1 MAADTTT
8 GQSPAGDGDD
18 AVPYTQFAC
27 VGTGFSGIALG
38 ATLRRWYD
46 HGDIQFFE
54 RNDGLGGTW
63 QANRYP
69 GCACDVP
76 SSLYSLSFAP
86 NPDWTRV
93 LPPAEELRTYLG
105 TVADRYDLR
114 RRMRFG
120 VEVRRAAWDEARAR
134 WRLTIVRLADGAAS
148 THECQFLFSAT
159 GQLVRPRELD
169 VPGVET
175 FRGDVLHSARWRD
188 DVELDGK
195 RVVVFGNGCT
205 GVQVVPAIVGRTKHL
220 THIVRSRHWILPGV
234 DRLINDYTRAV
245 LKIPGMG
252 ALSRFAIFVFAE
264 DQLRCFYQNWDSR
277 RYRRNM
283 RKTAEKYMRKM
294 APEKYHD
301 ILIPDFEVGCKRRI
315 FDPGYLE
322 SLHAEN
328 LELTSDKVA
337 EIVPE
342 GVKFADGRIIE
353 ADVIVACTGF
363 KMDDYTHPMEIIG
376 VGGETVKQHWAQF
389 GGAPEAYNCSVMS
402 GFPNFFSIL
411 GESVLFLI
419 RGSWHGVSMTDEI
432 TTSRAKFVNWPHVG
446 SHSFRELRQLRSES
460 HQAPL
465 EGPRHHSRDIVR
477 RRETV
482 RRGGARRSVQDG
494 ASDRMWQLVRVE
506 AGKRKGMELAD
517 LSLDAS
523 TLLVSQLVSCV
534 EGLADQGELPLLVPC
549 PTYSLH

>member
-1 MAADTTT
+1 MADDSTTAAT
-8 GQSPAGDGDD
+8 AAAAVQPPAGAGDA

-46 HGDIQFFE
+46 IGDIQFFE

-63 QANRYP
+63 HANRYP

-76 SSLYSLSFAP
+76 SALYSLSFAP

-93 LPPAEELRTYLG
+93 LPPAEELRAYLG
-105 TVADRYDLR
+105 AVADRHDLR

-134 WRLTIVRLADGAAS
+134 WRLTVVRIADGAVSA
-148 THECQFLFSAT
+148 HECQFLFSAT

-169 VPGVET
+169 VPGVDT

-205 GVQVVPAIVGRTKHL
+205 GVQLVPAIVGRTKHL
-220 THIVRSRHWILPGV
+220 THVVRSKHWILPGV

-245 LKIPGMG
+245 LRIPGMG

-294 APEKYHD
+294 APEKYHHL
-301 ILIPDFEVGCKRRI
+301 LIPDFEVGCKRRI

-342 GVKFADGRIIE
+342 GVKFADGRVIE

-363 KMDDYTHPMEIIG
+363 QMEDYTHPMEIIG
-376 VGGETVKQHWAQF
+376 VGGETVKQHWARF
-389 GGAPEAYNCSVMS
+389 EGAPEAYNCSAMS

-411 GESVLFLI
+411 GESVLCLILI
-419 RGSWHGVSMTDEI
+419 RGLWHRVSLTDERTI
-432 TTSRAKFVNWPHVG
+432 LRAKLVDWPHVG
-446 SHSFRELRQLRSES
+446 SHGFRELCQLCTAS

-465 EGPRHHSRDIVR
+465 ERPRYHGRDIIR

-482 RRGGARRSVQDG
+482 RRGDAGRSVQDG
-494 ASDRMWQLVRVE
+494 AGDRMR
-506 AGKRKGMELAD
+506 
-517 LSLDAS
+517 
-523 TLLVSQLVSCV
+523 
-534 EGLADQGELPLLVPC
+534 
-549 PTYSLH
+549 